1 MTIPEQS
8 DATALRWRKS
18 SHSGSGN
25 NCVEVAS
32 MPAAVAVRDSKDPDG
47 GHLVF
52 AANDW
57 EAFIR
62 SIKRGSYSSR

>member
-1 MTIPEQS
+1 MTTPPQP
-8 DATALRWRKS
+8 DVTTLQWRKS

-32 MPAAVAVRDSKDPDG
+32 MAADVAVRDSKNPDG

-52 AANDW
+52 GADDW
-57 EAFIR
+57 EAFITG
-62 SIKRGSYSSR
+62 IKRGEYSSL

>member
-1 MTIPEQS
+1 MTTPQQP
-8 DATALRWRKS
+8 DVTALQWRKS

-52 AANDW
+52 GAGDW
-57 EAFIR
+57 EAFITG
-62 SIKRGSYSSR
+62 IKRGEYNSR

>member
-1 MTIPEQS
+1 MTTHQQPGV
-8 DATALRWRKS
+8 TALQWRKS

-32 MPAAVAVRDSKDPDG
+32 MAAAVAVRDSKDPDG

-52 AANDW
+52 DAGDW
-57 EAFIR
+57 EAFITG
-62 SIKRGSYSSR
+62 IKRGEYNSR

>member
-1 MTIPEQS
+1 MTTHQQP
-8 DATALRWRKS
+8 DVTALQWRKS

-32 MPAAVAVRDSKDPDG
+32 MAAAVAVRDSKDPDG

-52 AANDW
+52 DAGDW
-57 EAFIR
+57 EAFIAG
-62 SIKRGSYSSR
+62 IKRGEYNSR

>member
-1 MTIPEQS
+1 MTIPRQP
-8 DATALRWRKS
+8 DITALQWRKS

-32 MPAAVAVRDSKDPDG
+32 MAAAVAVRDSKDPDG

-52 AANDW
+52 DGSTQ
-57 EAFIR
+57 ELVGSKDPFIQEYL
-62 SIKRGSYSSR
+62 S

>member
-1 MTIPEQS
+1 MTTHQQP
-8 DATALRWRKS
+8 DLTALQWRKS

-32 MPAAVAVRDSKDPDG
+32 MAAAVAVRDSKDPDG

-52 AANDW
+52 DAGDW
-57 EAFIR
+57 EAFIAG
-62 SIKRGSYSSR
+62 IKRGEYNSR